1 MKVIIFNSQSSF
13 SGVFYNFNKIAH
25 NRAELM
31 ASYNFQA
38 LQILKTIKAKDF
50 LDYLLIKSSSDRV
63 KKIQFH
69 ATIICK
75 GREKNQ
81 FELSEIAHKWM
92 KKMGYK
98 EQPYLIF
105 FHYDTPRNHVHI
117 VSSRV
122 NAQGNY
128 LPTFYE
134 GLRAYE
140 HLFDIIGLDTKR
152 QALGDFDEASNY
164 KFSSRREFLMLL
176 HAKKYILRFKGNN
189 LLMIRYGKVQAQINL
204 DKIYNKLSAH
214 PIDLPRR
221 DVLRDLF
228 YELKNQYSTVI
239 KKVPLL
245 VKNPFF
251 SPLKYTSDFINALK
265 ERHQIDIVFSYTKNR
280 LPTDYAVIDH
290 ATKQVFNGKDIMPI
304 ESLIR
309 PVKTMASEEY
319 TLTDDLGENYNLTAS
334 RQLIRETLLELSNLN
349 FEITPDRDDRS
360 LLRHR
365 LLKKRSA

>member
-13 SGVFYNFNKIAH
+13 NGVLYNFHKIAN

-63 KKIQFH
+63 KKIQLH
-69 ATIICK
+69 ATILCK
-75 GREKNQ
+75 GREKNK
-81 FELSEIAHKWM
+81 FELTEIAHKWM
-92 KKMGYK
+92 EKMGYK

-105 FHYDTPRNHVHI
+105 FHFDTLRNHVHI

-152 QALGDFDEASNY
+152 KALDDFQEASNY
-164 KFSSRREFLMLL
+164 NFSSRREFLMLL

-204 DKIYNKLSAH
+204 NRIYNKLSAH
-214 PIDLPRR
+214 SMDLARR

-228 YELKNQYSTVI
+228 YELKNQYSTGI
-239 KKVPLL
+239 KRVPFLI
-245 VKNPFF
+245 KNPFF

-265 ERHQIDIVFSYTKNR
+265 EMHQIDIVFSYTNNR
-280 LPTDYAVIDH
+280 LPKDYAVIDH
-290 ATKQVFNGKDIMPI
+290 PTKQIFYGKDIMPI
-304 ESLIR
+304 ASLIR
-309 PVKTMASEEY
+309 PEKTMGPEEY
-319 TLTDDLGENYNLTAS
+319 RLKEDLCENYSLPLS
-334 RQLIRETLLELSNLN
+334 RQLLQETLLELSNLN
-349 FEITPDRDDRS
+349 FEITPDPDDRL
-360 LLRHR
+360 LLRHK
-365 LLKKRSA
+365 LVKKRSA